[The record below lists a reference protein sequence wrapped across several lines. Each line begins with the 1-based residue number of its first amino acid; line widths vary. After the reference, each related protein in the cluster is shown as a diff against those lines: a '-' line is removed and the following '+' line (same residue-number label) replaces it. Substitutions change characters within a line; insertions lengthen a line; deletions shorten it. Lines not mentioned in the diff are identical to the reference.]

1 MPLYLL
7 CLLSIYI
14 VKIYLKNYKMENC
27 LSKFSNKSLILQTKH
42 VKSRKKKACKMFVG
56 GINRS
61 YGYEK
66 TYTV

>member
-1 MPLYLL
+1 
-7 CLLSIYI
+7 
-14 VKIYLKNYKMENC
+14 MENC
-27 LSKFSNKSLILQTKH
+27 LSKFSNKSFILQTKH
-42 VKSRKKKACKMFVG
+42 VKPCKKKACKMFVA

>member
-1 MPLYLL
+1 
-7 CLLSIYI
+7 
-14 VKIYLKNYKMENC
+14 MENC

-42 VKSRKKKACKMFVG
+42 VKSRKKKVCKMFVG